1 MSVFKSLRVLRTAL
15 PVINTTQPVRWRVRD
30 VKDVVKWRPITRPSK
45 LSPAYTGDLG
55 VTEPV
60 DESQPQSAVSAARE
74 EFDRSDDVTKR
85 VLSLEFARGVEK
97 TKQLE
102 DKAMAFVQRHR
113 FDTESP
119 EAQIGRMTAKIR
131 RYQLLLQDPAIFKSS
146 SLMRARVHDLAHKRS
161 GLLRKLRA
169 TDYRRFE
176 WLLEQLE
183 IVYRPPL
190 PYKTDVT
197 LCRKTSIR
205 RMVQIFCDNIRQE
218 KLDALRRQLDSEK
231 PAFEEERRRACE
243 WIAEEERA
251 LGLSLSVDTE
261 RGCLLEPRLPK
272 RVVIPPRREQAQA

>member
-15 PVINTTQPVRWRVRD
+15 PVINTSQPVRWRVRD

-183 IVYRPPL
+183 IRL
-190 PYKTDVT
+190 PAAAA
-197 LCRKTSIR
+197 L
-205 RMVQIFCDNIRQE
+205 QIFCDNIRQE

-251 LGLSLSVDTE
+251 LGLPLSVDAE